1 MPEDKGKIAVGVG
14 LVGLVGLGAYLLT
27 RKAKAKPPP
36 PPPGLANLYGVVTDA
51 DTGKKIKDVTV
62 TLNGY
67 SAITNTDGY
76 YQFTNLEPDS
86 YIAQIYKEGY
96 LTEVF

>member
-86 YIAQIYKEGY
+86 YIAQFSKEGY